1 METCKN
7 NIGCVLNSSR
17 PREFLVFWWSPQEPA
32 WDGSV
37 FCAFDRLSLLL
48 DVGICDCWII
58 YGLYWSVKFVSERDL
73 SVMDLSESIKI
84 PMG

>member
-1 METCKN
+1 MYQT
-7 NIGCVLNSSR
+7 
-17 PREFLVFWWSPQEPA
+17 PLVHVGSWCSPQEPA

-37 FCAFDRLSLLL
+37 LAFDRLSLLL

-58 YGLYWSVKFVSERDL
+58 DGLCWSAKFVSERDL

-84 PMG
+84 PLG

>member
-1 METCKN
+1 MGSWC
-7 NIGCVLNSSR
+7 
-17 PREFLVFWWSPQEPA
+17 SPQEVA

-37 FCAFDRLSLLL
+37 LVFCASDRLSLLL

-58 YGLYWSVKFVSERDL
+58 DGLCWSVKFVSERDL

-84 PMG
+84 PLG